1 MKAPLKPR
9 FDVAALRT
17 QAGAKVFARGEEYHR
32 DGQVDLLSV
41 ERDRVLARVLGSE
54 DYRTVLRGRGK
65 KIRGECSCP
74 AFRDWG
80 FCKHLV
86 ATALATNEVADEGWE
101 KKPSVLDRIRAH
113 LKQEGVDALIE
124 MVVELAERDTAL
136 FRKLEIVATATSPGD
151 AKSLEKQ
158 LRRAI
163 DGATRTGGSV
173 GPDEVDA
180 WADNVGAALAAIAQ
194 LAEGGHAAL
203 AVELALHT
211 IDRIEDAIEA
221 IDESGGHGH
230 ALLEYAGD
238 IHLVACLAAKP
249 DPVVLAR
256 ELFPRQLHGQYDTFY
271 RAVVRYDEALG
282 EVGLAEYRRLAVEAW
297 EKLSP
302 PARKPEKNE
311 KDPSVLVDILDFFA
325 ECDGDVEAR
334 IALRSRSLS
343 TSSDYLTLAKFCL
356 AEGRKE
362 EALRHA
368 EEGLWMFEDG
378 RPDERLVLFVADL
391 LAKAGGK
398 EDAAPALWKAF
409 EKAPSLDLYRHI
421 RKLGGKDARDRAL
434 TYLEAKAAASQPMTG
449 DMAPAAFIQV
459 LTEEKMYD
467 AGWAAV
473 RNHPGMGPS
482 LTGPLA
488 EATEKTHPQEAL
500 ATHARNVEFHIVR
513 GGSTGNREACR
524 LIVRM
529 AGLRDA
535 VAQAQYV
542 ASLKERHRL
551 KRNFIKLLG

>member
-136 FRKLEIVATATSPGD
+136 FRKLEIAATATSPGD

-356 AEGRKE
+356 AEGR
-362 EALRHA
+362 
-368 EEGLWMFEDG
+368 
-378 RPDERLVLFVADL
+378 
-391 LAKAGGK
+391 
-398 EDAAPALWKAF
+398 
-409 EKAPSLDLYRHI
+409 
-421 RKLGGKDARDRAL
+421 
-434 TYLEAKAAASQPMTG
+434 
-449 DMAPAAFIQV
+449 
-459 LTEEKMYD
+459 
-467 AGWAAV
+467 
-473 RNHPGMGPS
+473 
-482 LTGPLA
+482 
-488 EATEKTHPQEAL
+488 
-500 ATHARNVEFHIVR
+500 
-513 GGSTGNREACR
+513 
-524 LIVRM
+524 
-529 AGLRDA
+529 
-535 VAQAQYV
+535 
-542 ASLKERHRL
+542 
-551 KRNFIKLLG
+551 